1 MRSKSK
7 TYLHQGRWARKEL
20 ITSPGVLKHPNSKM
34 VVRKELITSRG
45 VLKHLNSKIVVQ
57 KELITSGKCISILS
71 KFYYSV
77 PYQTRPS
84 NYHLLTGGFLSQDLL
99 VTWKH
104 LGLS

>member
-20 ITSPGVLKHPNSKM
+20 NTSPGVLKHPNSKF
-34 VVRKELITSRG
+34 VVQRELITSA
-45 VLKHLNSKIVVQ
+45 
-57 KELITSGKCISILS
+57 KCISILS

-84 NYHLLTGGFLSQDLL
+84 NYHLITGGFLSQDLL

-104 LGLS
+104 LGFSLGIAVQ